1 MNLKQYAT
9 MRGYET
15 AHYMTNAPVLDSML
29 QSADGDRI
37 REEAKLKRLQFD
49 CSADLYDRVEQV
61 CSKLECS
68 KREFLEMAV
77 AEAIALANEVWDEAL
92 TSAADPEVLERF
104 SQPVQTKEG

>member
-9 MRGYET
+9 MRGFET
-15 AHYMTNAPVLDSML
+15 AHYLTNAPVLDSML

-37 REEAKLKRLQFD
+37 REETKLKRLQFD
-49 CSADLYDRVEQV
+49 CTPKLYDDVEKV

-77 AEAIALANEVWDEAL
+77 AEAIKTAHEVWDEAFS
-92 TSAADPEVLERF
+92 SAADPDVLERF
-104 SQPVQTKEG
+104 SHPVQMTEG